1 MALGR
6 QEVEYY
12 YMAVA
17 RWEDTGPKGGDI
29 HAQLY
34 VGGHENPGMLKH
46 KIQSKLK

>member
-12 YMAVA
+12 FMAVA

-34 VGGHENPGMLKH
+34 VGGHEN
-46 KIQSKLK
+46 QEC